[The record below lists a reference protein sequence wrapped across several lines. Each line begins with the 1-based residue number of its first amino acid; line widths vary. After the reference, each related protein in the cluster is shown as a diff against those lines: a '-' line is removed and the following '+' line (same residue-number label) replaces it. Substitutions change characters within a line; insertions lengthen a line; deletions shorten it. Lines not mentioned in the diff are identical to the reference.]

1 MSTGYLWLK
10 AIHIIGVVCWFA
22 GLFYLPRLFVYH
34 TAAEDAAGRE
44 RFKVMESKLY
54 RVIMRPS
61 MLVSLVFG
69 IWMLVLGWSAF
80 ATSGWLWVKLI
91 GVALLLGYH
100 HYCARLVS
108 MLARDENPHSEKF
121 YRMFNEAPAL
131 LLILIVCLVVVK
143 PF

>member
-10 AIHIIGVVCWFA
+10 AVHIIGVVCWFA

-34 TAAEDAAGRE
+34 SAAADSAGRE
-44 RFKVMESKLY
+44 RFKVMEGKLY

-61 MLVSLVFG
+61 MVISLLFG

-80 ATSGWLWVKLI
+80 AASGWLWLKLL
-91 GVALLLGYH
+91 GVVLLLGYH
-100 HYCARLVS
+100 HYCARLVR
-108 MLARDENPHSEKF
+108 MLARDENPHSERF
-121 YRMFNEAPAL
+121 YRIFNEAPAL
-131 LLILIVCLVVVK
+131 LLILIVILVVVK